1 MISVTSAQLSAWL
14 AAFLFP
20 LIRILSF
27 IGTAP
32 IFGNKQI
39 PARVK
44 VALAVVLTIVISPT
58 VEVQPGLEPGST
70 AGIFVVFQQI
80 MAGMAMGFTVRLI
93 FTAVEAAGE
102 IIGLQMGLGF
112 ASFYDPVNASYT
124 PVVGQFLGLIAA
136 LAFLA
141 MNGHLLMLEALAN
154 SFQAFPVTAHPP
166 TAEGWRTLTLWGGS
180 ILKSALQLSLPVLG
194 ALIITNIA
202 LGVLTRSAPQ
212 LNLFAIG
219 FPITLSIGLIM
230 LALSIPYLAPLLELF
245 TRNGI
250 DTMLR
255 AMHQIAPRP

>member
-1 MISVTSAQLSAWL
+1 MISITSAQLSAWI

-20 LIRILSF
+20 LIRILAF
-27 IGTAP
+27 ISTAP

-44 VALAVVLTIVISPT
+44 VAMAVVITVVIAPT
-58 VEVQPGLEPGST
+58 LSVQPGLEPGS
-70 AGIFVVFQQI
+70 ANGIFVVLQQTI
-80 MAGMAMGFTVRLI
+80 AGMAMGFAMRLI
-93 FTAVEAAGE
+93 FVAVEAAGE

-136 LAFLA
+136 LAFLG

-154 SFQAFPVTAHPP
+154 SFQAFPITASPP
-166 TAEGWRTLTLWGGS
+166 TAEGWRTLALWGGS

-194 ALIITNIA
+194 ALMITNLA
-202 LGVLTRSAPQ
+202 LGILTRSAPQ

-219 FPITLSIGLIM
+219 FPITLAIGLIM
-230 LALSIPYLAPLLELF
+230 LALSVPYLAPLLDLYA
-245 TRNGI
+245 RNGLE
-250 DTMLR
+250 TMLR
-255 AMHQIAPRP
+255 VMHQIAPRP